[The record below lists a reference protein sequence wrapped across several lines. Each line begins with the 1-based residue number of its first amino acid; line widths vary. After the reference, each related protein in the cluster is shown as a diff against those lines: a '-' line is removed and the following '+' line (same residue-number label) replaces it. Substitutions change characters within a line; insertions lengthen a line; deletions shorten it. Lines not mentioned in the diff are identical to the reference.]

1 MLCRVF
7 HKNNI
12 GPPNGNRYAPFVEAE
27 WDDGSAA
34 LIPGVEAGD
43 DVVAGND
50 AIAGNDV
57 AAAENAVIESNGVQR
72 MGFEQVCALFSCYC
86 IFIH

>member
-12 GPPNGNRYAPFVEAE
+12 GPPSGNRYAPFIEAE

-34 LIPGVEAGD
+34 LIPGLDAGD

-50 AIAGNDV
+50 V
-57 AAAENAVIESNGVQR
+57 VAAENAVIESNSVQKIA
-72 MGFEQVCALFSCYC
+72 FEQVCALF
-86 IFIH
+86 F